1 MLTIFLKIREKFFE
15 NDKSAMNEKRK
26 DGKNCC
32 EMKQK
37 EAHPHLQIEKVMNS
51 RCISMFD
58 ILRVIK
64 RRRTVNY

>member
-15 NDKSAMNEKRK
+15 NEKFSMNEKRK
-26 DGKNCC
+26 GRKNWC

-37 EAHPHLQIEKVMNS
+37 EIHPHLQIEKVMNS

-58 ILRVIK
+58 IL
-64 RRRTVNY
+64 